1 MAKVDRIGQW
11 ILDWFRVCGHAEDEV
26 SVHRGMGRDKC
37 ARHSVM
43 RGGGKAG
50 QFCFGEVGICGDNGD
65 CGVLVRQFGF
75 GPRVLTI
82 CCCAMATKFVA
93 YFPRGGPE
101 IAGVR
106 YNRIPKRVDSDER
119 SDGMTG
125 GSEERCRAKTAFE
138 RGGGRACSSALRA

>member
-65 CGVLVRQFGF
+65 RGVLVRQFGF
-75 GPRVLTI
+75 GPCGLNFGR
-82 CCCAMATKFVA
+82 AAASAKFLA
-93 YFPRGGPE
+93 DFPRGGPE

-125 GSEERCRAKTAFE
+125 GSEERRGAKTAFE
-138 RGGGRACSSALRA
+138 RRGSCSGSSALRA